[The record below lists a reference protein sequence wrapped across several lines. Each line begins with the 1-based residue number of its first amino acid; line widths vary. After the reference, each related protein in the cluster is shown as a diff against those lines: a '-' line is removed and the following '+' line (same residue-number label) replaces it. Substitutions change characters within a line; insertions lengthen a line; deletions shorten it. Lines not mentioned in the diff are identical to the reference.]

1 MILYKEYINIDT
13 EVSNLRSINNNR
25 TLITYEVIFFI
36 TKDSYM
42 YGAENIF
49 LKTIKEKKTKNKL
62 TKSRL
67 KKNVVPIK
75 HFYNNLESIF
85 FKSSH
90 FENAKSLNTSNYF
103 RTLYLENSFTQKNLL
118 IKPKNDDKGYSNSK
132 IKQTCINK
140 LSNRAPP
147 L

>member
-1 MILYKEYINIDT
+1 MIPSTKKTRSFIRIFLILISNVLYGNMILYKEYINIDT

-67 KKNVVPIK
+67 KK
-75 HFYNNLESIF
+75 
-85 FKSSH
+85 
-90 FENAKSLNTSNYF
+90 T
-103 RTLYLENSFTQKNLL
+103 
-118 IKPKNDDKGYSNSK
+118 
-132 IKQTCINK
+132 
-140 LSNRAPP
+140 
-147 L
+147 